1 MHEMKVLDDLRQHP
15 RKLMLLLTLGVGL
28 LVLGYFQRENLD
40 HETLTAYGKELSPV
54 WFVIAFIA
62 LPLVGFPVSVF
73 LLLAGIRFGFWGG
86 MGLAAVAMAIHQ
98 VVAFRVVHGL
108 FRRRVRAWLAHKG
121 YPVPRIMNRNPI
133 WFTVI
138 FAAVHG
144 PPYFVKIYSLAL
156 TDIPFRIYFWAG
168 APVYIAF
175 CAIPVGAGSAVV
187 NLNPLWI
194 TLVVI
199 GMVGMAFFSR
209 WIGSRLAERA

>member
-1 MHEMKVLDDLRQHP
+1 
-15 RKLMLLLTLGVGL
+15 
-28 LVLGYFQRENLD
+28 
-40 HETLTAYGKELSPV
+40 
-54 WFVIAFIA
+54 
-62 LPLVGFPVSVF
+62 
-73 LLLAGIRFGFWGG
+73 
-86 MGLAAVAMAIHQ
+86 
-98 VVAFRVVHGL
+98 
-108 FRRRVRAWLAHKG
+108 VRAWLAHKG